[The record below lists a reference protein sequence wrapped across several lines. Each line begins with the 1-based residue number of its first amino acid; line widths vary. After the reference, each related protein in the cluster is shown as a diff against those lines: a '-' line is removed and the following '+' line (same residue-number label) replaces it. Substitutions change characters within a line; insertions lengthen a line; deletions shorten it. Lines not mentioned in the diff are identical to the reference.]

1 MACVK
6 KICFYSLYLLLIRL
20 ILRPTSPD
28 DVFIGADFHA
38 GMYEFFLVMLNEKG
52 SGKFKAMIWPIA
64 DGFISED
71 YTSVYHWVADM
82 SLSYNS
88 WRFDVV
94 HLILYPQATLTMSA
108 PSVVVEIHF
117 T

>member
-1 MACVK
+1 MTFLSV
-6 KICFYSLYLLLIRL
+6 LISMPV
-20 ILRPTSPD
+20 I
-28 DVFIGADFHA
+28 
-38 GMYEFFLVMLNEKG
+38 LVMLNEKG
-52 SGKFKAMIWPIA
+52 SGKFKSMIWPIA

-88 WRFDVV
+88 WRFDAV